1 MLRAIADPDTPI
13 PSTTVSV
20 FHFLFSQVVDM
31 IVDYACTFAAPS
43 QPRRVR
49 VAAFFLLSEVWTR
62 VPAEHVERA
71 ENPKRILAALKRGVR
86 DPSEPIQVEAI
97 TALFRLLDVFAAD
110 LSPYA
115 PFVYKASARNRR

>member
-1 MLRAIADPDTPI
+1 
-13 PSTTVSV
+13 
-20 FHFLFSQVVDM
+20 M

-86 DPSEPIQVEAI
+86 DPSEPIQAEAI

-110 LSPYA
+110 LSNAALPGA
-115 PFVYKASARNRR
+115 PRLWPAQLLIVQAMRTVGRAVKF